1 MTRPTNTTCMHRSLT
16 RTTIFRAALCPQAL
30 QVLNSQYLGL
40 KVFWEPL
47 KLRLGWVVTSRSTRS
62 LVSLVQV
69 TSVWSL
75 LLGSLVV
82 FLRLLG
88 CSDVCGWEGNGVLPT
103 LVLHVLTCLQ
113 VTSMVMVQAV
123 CIQPASM
130 LRQSRR

>member
-1 MTRPTNTTCMHRSLT
+1 
-16 RTTIFRAALCPQAL
+16 
-30 QVLNSQYLGL
+30 
-40 KVFWEPL
+40 
-47 KLRLGWVVTSRSTRS
+47 TRS

-88 CSDVCGWEGNGVLPT
+88 CSDVWVPHVSTC
-103 LVLHVLTCLQ
+103 LHV
-113 VTSMVMVQAV
+113 TSVVMVQAV
-123 CIQPASM
+123 CTQLASM